1 MTIATHQPRMSLDPG
16 NSQRPSDP
24 SVALKGRTQL
34 MSCAKNLKGKEV
46 RGMNDEKT
54 ERSRRV
60 AAIKETAKSTN
71 GGRSYLLKGLWACRL
86 AAGLNQRQL
95 AEAIGS
101 SQATVGQLERGDR
114 GAYLRTIVRL
124 CECLGVA
131 PEDLLS
137 GDDSPSEPKKSVDRI
152 RR

>member
-1 MTIATHQPRMSLDPG
+1 MTVATCEPLKSSNPGKAQKMS
-16 NSQRPSDP
+16 R
-24 SVALKGRTQL
+24 RT
-34 MSCAKNLKGKEV
+34 NLKGKGV
-46 RGMNDEKT
+46 RGMNDEMT

-60 AAIKETAKSTN
+60 AAIKETAKSSN

-114 GAYLRTIVRL
+114 GAYPKTILRL
-124 CECLGVA
+124 CEVLGVA

-137 GDDSPSEPKKSVDRI
+137 GDRPDEPKRNLNQ
-152 RR
+152 RRR

>member
-1 MTIATHQPRMSLDPG
+1 MTDETELHRHH
-16 NSQRPSDP
+16 
-24 SVALKGRTQL
+24 VAI
-34 MSCAKNLKGKEV
+34 
-46 RGMNDEKT
+46 
-54 ERSRRV
+54 
-60 AAIKETAKSTN
+60 IKETAESAN
-71 GGRSYLLKGLWACRL
+71 NGRSYLLKGLWACRL

-95 AEAIGS
+95 AQAMGS
-101 SQATVGQLERGDR
+101 TQATVGQLERGDR

-137 GDDSPSEPKKSVDRI
+137 GDDSPSEPKTSVDRI

>member
-1 MTIATHQPRMSLDPG
+1 MDPG
-16 NSQRPSDP
+16 NSQRPSGQ
-24 SVALKGRTQL
+24 SVALEGRTQL
-34 MSCAKNLKGKEV
+34 MSRATSLNGKEA

-54 ERSRRV
+54 EWSRRV
-60 AAIKETAKSTN
+60 AVIKETAKSTN

-86 AAGLNQRQL
+86 AAGLSQRQL
-95 AEAIGS
+95 AQAMGS

-114 GAYLRTIVRL
+114 GAYPKTIVRL
-124 CECLGVA
+124 CECLRVA

-137 GDDSPSEPKKSVDRI
+137 GDSSSEPKKSVDRI

>member
-1 MTIATHQPRMSLDPG
+1 
-16 NSQRPSDP
+16 
-24 SVALKGRTQL
+24 
-34 MSCAKNLKGKEV
+34 
-46 RGMNDEKT
+46 MNDEKT

-71 GGRSYLLKGLWACRL
+71 GGRSYLLKGLD
-86 AAGLNQRQL
+86 QRQL
-95 AEAIGS
+95 AQAMGS
-101 SQATVGQLERGDR
+101 TQATVGQLERGDR

-124 CECLGVA
+124 CEVLGVA

-137 GDDSPSEPKKSVDRI
+137 DGDTERTEA

>member
-1 MTIATHQPRMSLDPG
+1 MSRG
-16 NSQRPSDP
+16 
-24 SVALKGRTQL
+24 T
-34 MSCAKNLKGKEV
+34 NLKGKEV

-60 AAIKETAKSTN
+60 AAIKETAESTN
-71 GGRSYLLKGLWACRL
+71 NGRSYLLKGLWACRL
-86 AAGLNQRQL
+86 AAGLDQRQL

-114 GAYLRTIVRL
+114 GAYPKTIVRL
-124 CECLGVA
+124 CAALGVA

-137 GDDSPSEPKKSVDRI
+137 GNSPSEPKKSVDRI

>member
-1 MTIATHQPRMSLDPG
+1 MS
-16 NSQRPSDP
+16 R
-24 SVALKGRTQL
+24 RT
-34 MSCAKNLKGKEV
+34 NLKQKEV

-54 ERSRRV
+54 ERSRQV

-71 GGRSYLLKGLWACRL
+71 GGRSYMLKGLWACRL

-95 AEAIGS
+95 
-101 SQATVGQLERGDR
+101 ERGDR
-114 GAYLRTIVRL
+114 GAYPRTIVRL

-137 GDDSPSEPKKSVDRI
+137 GDDSPSEPKKKC
-152 RR
+152 

>member
-1 MTIATHQPRMSLDPG
+1 MTVATREPLKSSNPRKARKMS
-16 NSQRPSDP
+16 R
-24 SVALKGRTQL
+24 RT
-34 MSCAKNLKGKEV
+34 NLKGKEV
-46 RGMNDEKT
+46 IGMNDEKT

-86 AAGLNQRQL
+86 AAGLDQRQL
-95 AEAIGS
+95 AQVMGS
-101 SQATVGQLERGDR
+101 TQATVGQLERGDR
-114 GAYLRTIVRL
+114 GAYPKTIVRL

-137 GDDSPSEPKKSVDRI
+137 GSGPQRAEAHR
-152 RR
+152 

>member
-1 MTIATHQPRMSLDPG
+1 MKSSNPG
-16 NSQRPSDP
+16 KARKINRRTN
-24 SVALKGRTQL
+24 LNGR
-34 MSCAKNLKGKEV
+34 EV
-46 RGMNDEKT
+46 RGMTDEKT

-60 AAIKETAKSTN
+60 AAIKETAKTTN

-114 GAYLRTIVRL
+114 GAYLRTIARL
-124 CECLGVA
+124 CKCLEVA

-137 GDDSPSEPKKSVDRI
+137 GNSLSEPKKSVDRI

>member
-1 MTIATHQPRMSLDPG
+1 MTVATREPLKSSNPGKARKMS
-16 NSQRPSDP
+16 R
-24 SVALKGRTQL
+24 RT
-34 MSCAKNLKGKEV
+34 NLKGKEV

-60 AAIKETAKSTN
+60 ATIKETAKSTN

-86 AAGLNQRQL
+86 AAGLDQRQL
-95 AEAIGS
+95 AQAMGS

-114 GAYLRTIVRL
+114 GAYPKTIMRL
-124 CECLGVA
+124 CECLEVA

-137 GDDSPSEPKKSVDRI
+137 GDSPSEPKKSVDRI